1 MINAIGLD
9 GLVMQKIIAS
19 AAMMLAYVSLN
30 ILVSTLRDSLGHQ
43 AISIHD
49 INHEG

>member
-1 MINAIGLD
+1 MINAIGVD

-19 AAMMLAYVSLN
+19 AAMMLVNVSLN
-30 ILVSTLRDSLGHQ
+30 ILVSTLRDSLGRQ

>member
-1 MINAIGLD
+1 MINIIGVD

-19 AAMMLAYVSLN
+19 SAMMFAYVSWN
-30 ILVSTLRDSLGHQ
+30 ILVSTLRYSLGRQ